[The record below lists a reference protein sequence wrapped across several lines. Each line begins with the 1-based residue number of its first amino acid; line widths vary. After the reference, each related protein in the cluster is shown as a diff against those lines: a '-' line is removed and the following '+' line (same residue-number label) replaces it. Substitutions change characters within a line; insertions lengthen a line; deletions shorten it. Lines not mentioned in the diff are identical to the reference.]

1 MVQVKLSTNT
11 QRKTVTVDQN
21 TTIRSILEEN
31 NIDYSR
37 TPVYVDGAALQVGD
51 MDKTLSECGI
61 TDRCMIAA
69 IVKTDNA

>member
-11 QRKTVTVDQN
+11 QRKTITVDAN
-21 TTIRSILEEN
+21 TSIRNILEEN

-37 TPVYVDGAALQVGD
+37 TPIYIDGAPLQIGD
-51 MDKTLSECGI
+51 MDKTLAECGI

>member
-11 QRKTVTVDQN
+11 QRKTITVDQN

-31 NIDYSR
+31 SIDYSR

-51 MDKTLSECGI
+51 MDKTLNECGI

>member
-11 QRKTVTVDQN
+11 QRKTITVDQN

-31 NIDYSR
+31 GIDYSR
-37 TPVYVDGAALQVGD
+37 TPVYIDGAALQVGD
-51 MDKTLSECGI
+51 MDKTLADCNI
-61 TDRCMIAA
+61 VDRCIIAA